1 MTVSRISTLALC
13 SFLAACGGGGGSG
26 GGSSGG
32 GNHAPSITSAG
43 SVSVAEN
50 IIGVAYTATATDAD
64 GNSLTYSLAGTDAG
78 RFSINASTGAVSFTS
93 APDFEAPADA
103 NGDNIYNITIGV
115 SDGMTSVSKAVA
127 ITVTDHAGT
136 VSTRRVGQGFDTP
149 VYLLGRG
156 DGTGRV
162 LVVQK
167 GGLVRVLDPA
177 TGVIESAPFLDVSSQ
192 VATDG
197 ERGLLS
203 LALARDFATSG
214 EVYAYMIATN
224 GNIQI
229 RRFTAGASGVPASD
243 TGDIILSIAHP
254 RNNHNGGWVG
264 FDANGLLVLG
274 TGDGGGG
281 GDPDGN
287 GQNKNALLGKILR
300 IDPNSDAYPA
310 DPNRDYAI
318 PAANPFAIAGGA
330 PEIWHYGLRNP
341 FRNSFDRT
349 TGNFYIGDVGQG
361 AWEEIDMARPG
372 DTGLNY
378 GWSIREGAHNYAG
391 GSTAGLTEPVAE
403 YPHGSA
409 AKEGD
414 SLIGGYVYRGP
425 VISLRGQYIFGDY
438 VNSRIWSISVT
449 QLVQGSTVSNTG
461 FTDLTTAFAPPT
473 GSIGNISSF
482 GEDDLL
488 NLYVIDIDGDI
499 FLVDEAD

>member
-13 SFLAACGGGGGSG
+13 SFLVACGGGGSG

-32 GNHAPSITSAG
+32 GNHAPVITSAG
-43 SVSVAEN
+43 SASVMEN
-50 IIGVAYTATATDAD
+50 MSGVAYTATATDSD
-64 GNSLTYSLAGTDAG
+64 GNSLTYSLSGTDAG

-115 SDGMTSVSKAVA
+115 SDGMTSASKAVA
-127 ITVTDHAGT
+127 ITVTDRTGT
-136 VSTRRVGQGFDTP
+136 ISTRRVGQGFDTP

-156 DGTGRV
+156 DGTNRV

-167 GGLVRVLDPA
+167 SGLVRVLDPS

-192 VATDG
+192 IATDG

-203 LALARDFATSG
+203 LALAPDFATSG
-214 EVYAYMIATN
+214 KVYAYMIATN

-229 RRFTAGASGVPASD
+229 RKFTTGASGVPSSD
-243 TGDIILSIAHP
+243 TGDIILSIPHP

-300 IDPNSDAYPA
+300 IDPNSDAWPA

-318 PAANPFAIAGGA
+318 PASNPFAIAGGA

-361 AWEEIDMARPG
+361 AWEEIDLARPS
-372 DTGLNY
+372 DNGLNY
-378 GWSIREGAHNYAG
+378 GWNIREGAHNYAG
-391 GSTAGLTEPVAE
+391 GASAGLTEPVLE
-403 YPHGSA
+403 YPHGSG

-425 VISLRGQYIFGDY
+425 VVSLRGQYIFGDY
-438 VNSRIWSISVT
+438 VNSRIWSIPVT
-449 QLVQGSTVSNTG
+449 QLVQGATVGNSA
-461 FTDLTTAFAPPT
+461 FTDRTADFAPPAGT
-473 GSIGNISSF
+473 IGNISSF

-488 NLYVIDIDGDI
+488 NLYVIDIDGEI

>member
-1 MTVSRISTLALC
+1 MTVSRLSTLALC
-13 SFLAACGGGGGSG
+13 SFLVACGGGGSG

-32 GNHAPSITSAG
+32 GNHTPVITSVG
-43 SVSVAEN
+43 SASVTEN
-50 IIGVAYTATATDAD
+50 MSGVAYPATATDAD
-64 GNSLTYSLAGTDAG
+64 GNSLTYSLSGTDAG
-78 RFSINASTGAVSFTS
+78 RFSINASTGAVSFIS
-93 APDFEAPADA
+93 APDFETPADA

-115 SDGMTSVSKAVA
+115 SDGTTSVSKAVA
-127 ITVTDHAGT
+127 ITVTDRAGT
-136 VSTRRVGQGFDTP
+136 ISTRRVGQGFDTP

-156 DGTGRV
+156 DGTNRV

-192 VATDG
+192 IATDG

-203 LALARDFATSG
+203 LALAPDFATSG
-214 EVYAYMIATN
+214 KVYAYMIATN

-229 RRFTAGASGVPASD
+229 RRFTASASGVPTSD
-243 TGDIILSIAHP
+243 TGDIILSIPHP
-254 RNNHNGGWVG
+254 RNNHNGGWLG

-341 FRNSFDRT
+341 FRNSFDRM

-361 AWEEIDMARPG
+361 AWEEIDLARPG

-378 GWSIREGAHNYAG
+378 GWNIREGAHNYSG
-391 GSTAGLTEPVAE
+391 GASAGLTEPVLE
-403 YPHGSA
+403 YPHGSG

-425 VISLRGQYIFGDY
+425 IVSLRGQYIFGDY
-438 VNSRIWSISVT
+438 VNSRIWSIPVT
-449 QLVQGSTVSNTG
+449 QLVQGVTLGNGAFS
-461 FTDLTTAFAPPT
+461 DRTADFAPPA

-488 NLYVIDIDGDI
+488 NLYVIDIDGEI

>member
-1 MTVSRISTLALC
+1 MTISRISTLALC
-13 SFLAACGGGGGSG
+13 SVLVACGGGGSG
-26 GGSSGG
+26 GGSSGD
-32 GNHAPSITSAG
+32 GNHAPVITSAG

-50 IIGVAYTATATDAD
+50 ITGAAYTATATDSD
-64 GNSLTYSLAGTDAG
+64 GNSLTYSLSGTDAG
-78 RFSINASTGAVSFTS
+78 RFAINTTTGAVSFTS
-93 APDFEAPADA
+93 APDFEAALDA
-103 NGDNIYNITIGV
+103 NSDNIYDITIGV
-115 SDGMTSVSKAVA
+115 SDGMTSASKAVA
-127 ITVTDHAGT
+127 ITVTDRAGT

-167 GGLVRVLDPA
+167 GGLVRALDPA

-203 LALARDFATSG
+203 LALAPDFATSG
-214 EVYAYMIATN
+214 KVYAYMIATN

-229 RRFTAGASGVPASD
+229 RRFTAGTSGVLASD
-243 TGDIILSIAHP
+243 MGDIILSIPHP
-254 RNNHNGGWVG
+254 RNNHNGGWLG
-264 FDANGLLVLG
+264 FDASGLLVLG

-361 AWEEIDMARPG
+361 AWEEIDLARPT
-372 DTGLNY
+372 DNGLNY
-378 GWSIREGAHNYAG
+378 GWKIREGAHNYAG
-391 GSTAGLTEPVAE
+391 GSSAGLTEPVAE
-403 YPHGSA
+403 YPHGSG

-425 VISLRGQYIFGDY
+425 VMSLRGQYIFGDY
-438 VNSRIWSISVT
+438 INSRIWSIPVT
-449 QLVQGSTVSNTG
+449 QLVQGATVANTG
-461 FTDLTTAFAPPT
+461 FTDRTTDFAPPT

-482 GEDDLL
+482 GEDDVF
-488 NLYVIDIDGDI
+488 NLYIIDIDGDI
-499 FLVDEAD
+499 FMVDEAD